1 MECLILKSE
10 VLRNDI
16 AGAEENES
24 QPECFT
30 DEIILFNELD
40 IPGASI
46 NGKKP
51 CQLKVTQLKRWL
63 ACMWCSFKWK
73 KASAYRTVS

>member
-1 MECLILKSE
+1 MECLISKGE

-16 AGAEENES
+16 AGVKENES

-40 IPGASI
+40 IPGASL

-51 CQLKVTQLKRWL
+51 CQLKITQLKRWL
-63 ACMWCSFKWK
+63 ACTWCSFKWK
-73 KASAYRTVS
+73 KA